1 MEPEWTKNISS
12 EVVCN
17 FFYFFFVLYV
27 VLALFAVVSLISM
40 FLMPLPKS
48 VLFVTGV
55 QGFLMVGIATTTAL
69 FHYLVCDRALL
80 SGKR

>member
-12 EVVCN
+12 ETVCN
-17 FFYFFFVLYV
+17 FFYFFFVLYA
-27 VLALFAVVSLISM
+27 VLAFFAVVSLISI
-40 FLMPLPKS
+40 FLMPLPRS

-55 QGFLMVGIATTTAL
+55 QGFLMIGLALTTAL

-80 SGKR
+80 RNKH